1 MLCASLHCIAASGI
15 ERIILFFRWFELLQG
30 CDELCHVATIFV
42 RLIWNWVK
50 ETWWIAAAYTLQDV
64 MYASPTTS
72 DLTVVADIR
81 QWLLGHEANG
91 ESAKS
96 IRKMMQRNGDHATHT
111 SAPASARQA

>member
-50 ETWWIAAAYTLQDV
+50 ET
-64 MYASPTTS
+64 
-72 DLTVVADIR
+72 
-81 QWLLGHEANG
+81 
-91 ESAKS
+91 
-96 IRKMMQRNGDHATHT
+96 
-111 SAPASARQA
+111 